1 MSLLAATVEKDSGA
15 SSVLIAFGFYM
26 VAVFALAWLAGRVK
40 EKGGKEGFMS
50 EYFLGSR
57 GFGVW
62 ALALTA
68 AATSASGGSFVGFPA
83 LIYSHG
89 WVLALWIAGYMTVP
103 LVAMALMGKRL
114 NQVARRSGAITIPEI
129 FRERFQ
135 NSAVGLVA
143 TVMIVVFLFFYLL
156 AQFKAGAKILAV
168 LLEEAPLYVSAVH
181 GVGRLIDGV
190 PWVGNAGP
198 DYVLCLAVFGVAVI
212 AYVTYGGF
220 RAVVWTDVMQGIV
233 MGLGVAIMLF
243 LALSQVGGLGKA
255 TLELAEM
262 TPPTYV
268 SAKVEMVNGD
278 SDLDTVLRQGM
289 WIDDAGTKYRMA
301 EPATIPAGET
311 STGTDSV
318 ELLVVDHPRSPEGAS
333 GFRVVVDEVKPYAS
347 GAGEKGAYT
356 RAPGPKKD
364 NELGYLAVAMAFCFF
379 AFWSFGGV
387 GQPHNMVRMMIFD
400 RTKVL
405 RRALVT
411 VTFYFIFIYVGLIL
425 VFVCSR
431 MFLPGMEVDPDRVMP
446 QFAKVLTLNAG
457 FPWLAGLVV
466 AAPFA
471 AVMSSVDSFLLLVS
485 SGVVR
490 DIYQR
495 HMNPSASE
503 EKLKKLSYLVTV
515 VIGTLAVLIALN
527 PVDYL
532 QLLIVFASEGLAG
545 CFLMPMIL
553 CLFWQRMTGAGAIAG
568 MLGGAIMQM
577 GLYVIGYLV
586 EGKFEPY
593 SPGGLQPFFWDV
605 AASAIGCVVFSILS
619 PAPDRALVHRFFAR
633 RDGA

>member
-1 MSLLAATVEKDSGA
+1 MLLAAAIDSDTGS
-15 SSVLIAFGFYM
+15 SSVLTAFGCYM
-26 VAVFALAWLAGRVK
+26 LAVFGLAWLAGRVK
-40 EKGGKEGFMS
+40 EKGGKEGFLS

-168 LLEEAPLYVSAVH
+168 LLEDSALYTSAVD

-190 PWVGNAGP
+190 PWVGSSGP

-243 LALSQVGGLGKA
+243 LALSQIGGLGNA
-255 TLELAEM
+255 TRQLAEM

-268 SAKVEMVNGD
+268 SGRVEFVGGTKEI
-278 SDLDTVLRQGM
+278 DTVLRQGM
-289 WIDDAGTKYRMA
+289 WIDDGDTKYRMA
-301 EPATIPAGET
+301 AAATIAAGET
-311 STGTDSV
+311 ATGTEPV
-318 ELLVVDHPRSPEGAS
+318 ELLIVDHPRSPEGAS
-333 GFRVVVDEVKPYAS
+333 GFRVVVEEVKPYEF
-347 GAGEKGAYT
+347 GADEKGVYT

-364 NELGYLAVAMAFCFF
+364 NKLGYLAVAMAFCYF

-400 RTKVL
+400 RTAVL

-411 VTFYFIFIYVGLIL
+411 VTFYFVFIYVGLIL

-446 QFAKVLTLNAG
+446 QFAKVLTMNAG

-471 AVMSSVDSFLLLVS
+471 AVMSSVDSFLLVVS
-485 SGVVR
+485 SSIVR
-490 DIYQR
+490 DLYQR
-495 HMNPSASE
+495 HINPSATE

-515 VIGTLAVLIALN
+515 VIGALAVVIALN

-577 GLYVIGYLV
+577 ALYVIGYLV

-605 AASAIGCVVFSILS
+605 TASAIGCVAGSMLS
-619 PAPDRALVHRFFAR
+619 APPSSELVRKFFAR
-633 RDGA
+633 RDGL